1 MFTIYLIYL
10 SISLFLLI
18 NQDLDE
24 LEYQTYL
31 SLRRID
37 PRLNRLFFDSKQ
49 GKIVIRIILFLLSI
63 HLIIPVIFI
72 ILFLNVLYFLLGN
85 L

>member
-49 GKIVIRIILFLLSI
+49 GKIVIRSMKMMF
-63 HLIIPVIFI
+63 
-72 ILFLNVLYFLLGN
+72 GGQ
-85 L
+85 